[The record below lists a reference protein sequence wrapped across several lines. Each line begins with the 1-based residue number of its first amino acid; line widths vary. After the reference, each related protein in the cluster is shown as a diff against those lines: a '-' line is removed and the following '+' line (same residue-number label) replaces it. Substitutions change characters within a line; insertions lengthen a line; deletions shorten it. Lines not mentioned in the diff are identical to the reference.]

1 MWDQQSP
8 SLEAERK
15 TVVTKPRSA
24 INQKEQKEFHHKS
37 KYFKHFFN
45 NKCLTIPPG
54 LMVESLPNRCS
65 LLRPK
70 QKCSMM
76 WKISTGFSTFPISGS
91 SVIIKSMST
100 LAWMKSPSVLLRTVP
115 FIPIKQCS
123 WNKHILFI
131 SAFYSTITH
140 NIKTYI
146 MS

>member
-8 SLEAERK
+8 SLKTKKDRK
-15 TVVTKPRSA
+15 KQLFQ
-24 INQKEQKEFHHKS
+24 IQDQFEQKQLHLISQNMLTF
-37 KYFKHFFN
+37 FK
-45 NKCLTIPPG
+45 NKCLTFLPG

-100 LAWMKSPSVLLRTVP
+100 LA
-115 FIPIKQCS
+115 
-123 WNKHILFI
+123 
-131 SAFYSTITH
+131 
-140 NIKTYI
+140 
-146 MS
+146 